1 MSWCHLDDHEPEVG
15 DDGLTDAQRE
25 ALADEARDINC
36 RHLVDIERWRDR
48 RGVSDSAICGVSYSA
63 TCEIH
68 GGCLGIGTDCGC
80 GCCPNWE
87 AERATA

>member
-1 MSWCHLDDHEPEVG
+1 MSWCYLDDREPEVG

-25 ALADEARDINC
+25 ALADEERDINC
-36 RHLVDIERWRDR
+36 RHLVEVERFCGLK
-48 RGVSDSAICGVSYSA
+48 GVIYSA
-63 TCEIH
+63 SCEIH